1 MSNTGK
7 KRGNGNGHR
16 NENKKTSKTPQTQ
29 TEIQPQQISEDQ
41 STYVYCCFNV
51 VTSRSTVDTFCV
63 TDLINVLI

>member
-29 TEIQPQQISEDQ
+29 TEIQPQQISEVLH
-41 STYVYCCFNV
+41 S
-51 VTSRSTVDTFCV
+51 SRD
-63 TDLINVLI
+63 VLSGQ